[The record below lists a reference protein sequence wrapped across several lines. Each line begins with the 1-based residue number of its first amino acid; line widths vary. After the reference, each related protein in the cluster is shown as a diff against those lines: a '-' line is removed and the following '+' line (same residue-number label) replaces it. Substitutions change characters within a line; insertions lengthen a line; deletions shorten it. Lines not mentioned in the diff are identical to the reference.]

1 MSLVTATVLSEGAP
15 IDKVFEIMSIDI
27 RRNVNRLPYASLVL
41 IDGDSAKRTFALS
54 NAKYFEPGKNIE
66 IKLRYEGKSADISVF
81 KGPVVGHGVEAS
93 GRGSTLRV
101 EMKDAAIKL
110 AQGRKSQVFVEQTD
124 AEAVRKLIEKGGV
137 TVGTIDDTQP
147 KHPQIVQYHCSDWDF
162 IVSRAETQGLLVVA
176 EDGKVSLRKPDLGAS
191 AAHKFDYGISEIYD
205 FEFQIDAAAQ
215 YPGASSSGWDL
226 KQGKLTAAAEAKA
239 FVLKQGNLQGDKIAG
254 TLGFKTQLLSHPVPV
269 AQEELQAWA
278 DARLMR
284 SRLSLIRGRVATA
297 GFAPVKLLEVIEIA
311 GVGKRFDGTTLV
323 TGLRHRV
330 DADGWRTDVQFGLS
344 ARAFALEEGVSDL
357 PAAGLLPAIGGL
369 HVGVVAGFEE
379 DPDKQFRLK
388 VILPGIDPEQGA
400 VWARLASSDAGDKR
414 GWFSRPEAGDEVVV
428 GFFNSDPRQP
438 VVLGS
443 LFSPKNT
450 PAAKYAEISEKNTMK
465 VMVTKTGTAAGFI
478 DDDKGLVFIE
488 TAGGG
493 KVVVDDK
500 EKSIAVTDQNGNTIT
515 MDKDGIT
522 IKSAKDLKFEA
533 SGNVEIKGAKVDLK

>member
-1 MSLVTATVLSEGAP
+1 
-15 IDKVFEIMSIDI
+15 
-27 RRNVNRLPYASLVL
+27 
-41 IDGDSAKRTFALS
+41 
-54 NAKYFEPGKNIE
+54 
-66 IKLRYEGKSADISVF
+66 
-81 KGPVVGHGVEAS
+81 
-93 GRGSTLRV
+93 
-101 EMKDAAIKL
+101 
-110 AQGRKSQVFVEQTD
+110 
-124 AEAVRKLIEKGGV
+124 
-137 TVGTIDDTQP
+137 
-147 KHPQIVQYHCSDWDF
+147 
-162 IVSRAETQGLLVVA
+162 
-176 EDGKVSLRKPDLGAS
+176 
-191 AAHKFDYGISEIYD
+191 
-205 FEFQIDAAAQ
+205 
-215 YPGASSSGWDL
+215 
-226 KQGKLTAAAEAKA
+226 
-239 FVLKQGNLQGDKIAG
+239 
-254 TLGFKTQLLSHPVPV
+254 
-269 AQEELQAWA
+269 
-278 DARLMR
+278 MR

-344 ARAFALEEGVSDL
+344 ARAFALEEGVSDS

-438 VVLGS
+438 VVLGA
-443 LFSPKNT
+443 LFSPKNV
-450 PAAKYAEISEKNTMK
+450 PAEKYSAITEKNTMK

-500 EKSIAVTDQNGNTIT
+500 EKSIALTDQNGNTIT